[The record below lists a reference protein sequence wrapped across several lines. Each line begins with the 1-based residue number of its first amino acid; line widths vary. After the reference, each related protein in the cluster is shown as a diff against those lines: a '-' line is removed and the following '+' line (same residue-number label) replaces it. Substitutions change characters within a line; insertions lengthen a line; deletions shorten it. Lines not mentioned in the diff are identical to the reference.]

1 MVVVIASS
9 GLTGLPFCGLEAEA
23 ELRGALLCGPGAQQ
37 AQTGQESFYT
47 YRASQNH
54 DNGGN

>member
-1 MVVVIASS
+1 MFSKTIIAALIVASAAVS
-9 GLTGLPFCGLEAEA
+9 LTTKASA
-23 ELRGALLCGPGAQQ
+23 GPGAQ
-37 AQTGQESFYT
+37 APTGNEAFYQ

>member
-1 MVVVIASS
+1 MFSKTLIAALIVASAAVS
-9 GLTGLPFCGLEAEA
+9 LTTKASA
-23 ELRGALLCGPGAQQ
+23 GPGAQQ
-37 AQTGQESFYT
+37 TPAHESFYQ

>member
-1 MVVVIASS
+1 MFSKTIIA
-9 GLTGLPFCGLEAEA
+9 
-23 ELRGALLCGPGAQQ
+23 ALIVASAAVSLSTQASAGPGAQQ
-37 AQTGQESFYT
+37 APASTETHYM

>member
-1 MVVVIASS
+1 MLKTIIASLIIAS
-9 GLTGLPFCGLEAEA
+9 ATVSFAA
-23 ELRGALLCGPGAQQ
+23 KASAGPQGPS
-37 AQTGQESFYT
+37 ESFYQ